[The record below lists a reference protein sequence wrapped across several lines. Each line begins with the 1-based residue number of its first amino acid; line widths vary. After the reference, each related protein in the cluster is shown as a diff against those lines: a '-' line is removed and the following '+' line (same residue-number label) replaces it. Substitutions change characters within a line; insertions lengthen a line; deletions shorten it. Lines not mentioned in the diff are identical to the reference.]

1 MVSMSVSDR
10 YWSFKLLLQGRQEQQ
25 ETTSDPEFDVS
36 STARPFLFG
45 ATSATPPNGSAEHG
59 SLISDYG
66 KFDFTELDAVA
77 VAVAAGVE
85 VDSPS
90 KPLPEPD
97 KPKPAQVFIQPT
109 QKELDKLSV
118 ADLRRLRRE
127 IALQIHPDLGEARS
141 VQIDEDAMGR
151 CNQMIDAAIKRK
163 MTAKA

>member
-10 YWSFKLLLQGRQEQQ
+10 YWSFKLLLQGRQEQP
-25 ETTSDPEFDVS
+25 ETTSDPAFGAS
-36 STARPFLFG
+36 PTARPFLFG
-45 ATSATPPNGSAEHG
+45 VASETSMEGPAEHG

-77 VAVAAGVE
+77 VGGG

-90 KPLPEPD
+90 KPLPVPD

-163 MTAKA
+163 MTAQA

>member
-1 MVSMSVSDR
+1 ME
-10 YWSFKLLLQGRQEQQ
+10 G
-25 ETTSDPEFDVS
+25 P
-36 STARPFLFG
+36 
-45 ATSATPPNGSAEHG
+45 AEHG

-77 VAVAAGVE
+77 VGGG

-97 KPKPAQVFIQPT
+97 KPKPAKVFIQPT

-118 ADLRRLRRE
+118 VDLRRLRRE

-163 MTAKA
+163 MTAQA